1 MVIAAFNI
9 IRWARI
15 GNIARLPNDTPAEQ
29 TACFSIGMF
38 VKYEIVLGTRRVGHE
53 TAANSMMP
61 TAQCIP

>member
-1 MVIAAFNI
+1 MVIVAFNI

-29 TACFSIGMF
+29 TASFSIEMF
-38 VKYEIVLGTRRVGHE
+38 VKYELVLGTRGHE

-61 TAQCIP
+61 TAQCIPWQ